1 VHDFVQAVSQQNP
14 SLLTSTIDAS
24 MESHLIGFK
33 AEESRLNG
41 GEVLETKLN
50 S

>member
-1 VHDFVQAVSQQNP
+1 MTTRYLRPYRKDLKESQ
-14 SLLTSTIDAS
+14 
-24 MESHLIGFK
+24 LIGFK

-41 GEVLETKLN
+41 GTVMETKLN